1 MCGLDF
7 EGGKRDPGK
16 RAWPSGSWEVG
27 KGARPCE
34 ARGRDGSEAFTCQGK
49 PRIARRHQKPE
60 ETRKVLP
67 CAFGGGVCHCQHLA
81 FRLLD
86 SRTVK
91 EYVSVVLSHPAGGNE
106 LR

>member
-1 MCGLDF
+1 MSGPLSQCGNLDT
-7 EGGKRDPGK
+7 DPG
-16 RAWPSGSWEVG
+16 
-27 KGARPCE
+27 E
-34 ARGRDGSEAFTCQGK
+34 A
-49 PRIARRHQKPE
+49 HVKPE
-60 ETRKVLP
+60 AEMGVRHLPTRKAKDCQKTPETRRDKESSSLRL
-67 CAFGGGVCHCQHLA
+67 CGGVCHCQHLA